1 MVIPEWRGADSG
13 EIEKGTIKRKL
24 SRMLGEDVTP
34 KGGPGKL
41 VKRHVANKLALLA
54 KEHAMLMGTGLCF
67 KTFEVQDPFKGF
79 HIDERCD
86 VVPMERAP
94 PDVRELYRGRDH
106 VLYITNLKTG
116 RCRLAVPRNA
126 CRKLIVDVLDMGSIG
141 WPLTYFLYYN
151 LPIRGVAQFDFS
163 HRRNINVEAS
173 LADSGLSCCRYE
185 MVLVLNLGSAPF
197 KSCGH
202 FNKYREAADE
212 VFSHSEFDALWDY
225 FFPSIA
231 HDFCGGRFPADYGT
245 RGFRE
250 SVKEWA
256 RNHGM
261 WEHKG
266 EKTELNRWCQWAQ
279 RWRRFSSPSLLMMV
293 ITYVGIVLGWWN
305 SFDDLKALFEGTQL
319 ENKVLGKHF
328 HVSDA
333 AAPSSRAVSGSS
345 AVNHFFGKNSIYVAA
360 EILADGARII
370 LFTGITYLCQ
380 PVEIELNNT
389 IKNMKSRDAAR
400 DWWIKMG
407 KGFCGVVQEILER
420 LTSKR
425 ILQLTGLDKH
435 FRAPCS
441 VQFYWTIREDK
452 RAQCSVNL
460 LNFAASLMA
469 REATFSMWF
478 HCALPGRFMALLSD
492 DPQVVAEALDYLRRS
507 WDAAWQLQTL
517 AVGDVKFQHALET
530 VLFSHNIWCM
540 EILCG
545 LREASWSSVPDD
557 IRREL
562 SEFAM
567 AVTGTKDVEDC
578 FNLVRRL
585 QRTNPA
591 SKMSRSA
598 QWHAVIHGGI
608 AEDAGKRQV
617 TSLPEDRIQGA
628 SQLHDSVFTPYGTDF
643 SFGEASMRSYMQEQ
657 KPWPHPTPAHMLLAA
672 RNLSQLIRAVAEFA
686 AHCPASN
693 CLPGASMQDCRNTGR
708 KQETLGRHD
717 ILDSSMHAFLDTGQL
732 FFVHIEAASR

>member
-1 MVIPEWRGADSG
+1 MPEWRGSDSG
-13 EIEKGTIKRKL
+13 DIDTGTIKRKL
-24 SRMLGEDVTP
+24 SRVLGEDVTP
-34 KGGPGKL
+34 NKGPGKL
-41 VKRHVANKLALLA
+41 TRRHVANKHALLA
-54 KEHAMLMGTGLCF
+54 KEHAMLMGAGLSLRA
-67 KTFEVQDPFKGF
+67 FEVQDPFKGF
-79 HIDERCD
+79 NEHERCD
-86 VVPMERAP
+86 FIPIENVP
-94 PDVRELYRGRDH
+94 PDVRELYPGRHD
-106 VLYITNLKTG
+106 VLYITNLQTG
-116 RCRLAVPRNA
+116 RRRLAVPRRKTG
-126 CRKLIVDVLDMGSIG
+126 RKLIVDVLDMGSIG

-163 HRRNINVEAS
+163 HRRNINVEAA
-173 LADSGLSCCRYE
+173 LTDCGLSCCRYE

-212 VFSHSEFDALWDY
+212 LLSNSEFDALWDI

-231 HDFCGGRFPADYGT
+231 HDFCAGRFPADYGT
-245 RGFRE
+245 RDFEER
-250 SVKEWA
+250 VKTWA

-293 ITYVGIVLGWWN
+293 ITYMGIVLGWWN
-305 SFDDLKALFEGTQL
+305 TYDELNALFAGKQL
-319 ENKVLGKHF
+319 ENKELRKHF

-380 PVEIELNNT
+380 PAEIELNKT
-389 IKNMKSRDAAR
+389 IKSMKSRETAR

-420 LTSKR
+420 MKSEH
-425 ILQLTGLDKH
+425 ILQLTTLGLHAKAQS
-435 FRAPCS
+435 F
-441 VQFYWTIREDK
+441 VQFYWSMSDDK
-452 RAQCSVNL
+452 RTQSSVNL
-460 LNFAASLMA
+460 LDYAASLMA

-478 HCALPGRFMALLSD
+478 HYALPGRFMALLSD
-492 DPQVVAEALDYLRRS
+492 DPHVVRETLDYLRRS
-507 WDAAWQLQTL
+507 WEAVWHLQTL
-517 AVGDVKFQHALET
+517 AVGDHKYKCALET

-540 EILCG
+540 DILCG
-545 LREASWSSVPDD
+545 LREASWSSVPGD
-557 IRREL
+557 IRQEL

-608 AEDAGKRQV
+608 AEDAGKQQV
-617 TSLPEDRIQGA
+617 TSCPEDRMEGTSTVA
-628 SQLHDSVFTPYGTDF
+628 DSVFTPYGTHF
-643 SFGEASMRSYMQEQ
+643 SFGEASMQSYMKEQ
-657 KPWPHPTPAHMLLAA
+657 KTWPHPTPAHMLLVAF
-672 RNLSQLIRAVAEFA
+672 LHAVLLATVCLQA
-686 AHCPASN
+686 CCCPKCLA
-693 CLPGASMQDCRNTGR
+693 CLPSPSTCLLSCLPACVVS
-708 KQETLGRHD
+708 
-717 ILDSSMHAFLDTGQL
+717 
-732 FFVHIEAASR
+732 